1 MTKRNHSITF
11 VPGYLWKS
19 WRQWHRRDWSQK
31 VPYATCSRDCQQL
44 FHRQLNL
51 SPLGCSQL
59 VVGCW
64 PLDGQVLGSSGANCW
79 PICLRG
85 AEAPQAPSRK
95 GNLHLRKWRT
105 SIHWRWSHTPALC
118 SQTQNF
124 LFVAAAL
131 MSQMY
136 KDYKDPDGFLYVT
149 YSGENVFGADT
160 SPLDSCSDHSS

>member
-105 SIHWRWSHTPALC
+105 SIHWRWSHTLHCAHKLRSFC
-118 SQTQNF
+118 LLQLRSCHRCTRTTRIQMDSYMWHT
-124 LFVAAAL
+124 VARMCLARTL
-131 MSQMY
+131 
-136 KDYKDPDGFLYVT
+136 P
-149 YSGENVFGADT
+149 
-160 SPLDSCSDHSS
+160 P